1 MESGSFFKV
10 MGGGQYSANPGIK
23 KEHCFVV
30 VSIDFIISF
39 GLGPMVNIDLSR
51 RNGAFEYS

>member
-10 MGGGQYSANPGIK
+10 MGGGQCSANPGIK

-30 VSIDFIISF
+30 VPIDFIISF

-51 RNGAFEYS
+51 RNGAFE